1 MWSSTRILWDQ
12 QILLIW
18 ILLPPIFVVCGFL
31 ALAAPYLLR
40 KKDVNDVSSAPR
52 EQFIPD
58 RAAVADR
65 LS

>member
-12 QILLIW
+12 QMLLMW
-18 ILLPPIFVVCGFL
+18 ILLPPIFIACGFL
-31 ALAAPYLLR
+31 ALIGPYLVR
-40 KKDVNDVSSAPR
+40 TKDVNSAPP

-65 LS
+65 RS

>member
-18 ILLPPIFVVCGFL
+18 ILLPPIFVVCGSL
-31 ALAAPYLLR
+31 ALAAPYLVR
-40 KKDVNDVSSAPR
+40 KKDVNSAER
-52 EQFIPD
+52 QRFIPD

-65 LS
+65 LF